1 MLSQRYAII
10 YNVANIFNQLD
21 IFYNEFGYR
30 GSVLIIWK
38 NRKLFPDRFACQW
51 GKSFYDS
58 RRYDALAV
66 PATFLLILQQ
76 IANLG
81 EEFLFC

>member
-21 IFYNEFGYR
+21 IFYNESGYR

-38 NRKLFPDRFACQW
+38 NRKLFPDRFACQ
-51 GKSFYDS
+51 
-58 RRYDALAV
+58 
-66 PATFLLILQQ
+66 
-76 IANLG
+76 
-81 EEFLFC
+81 